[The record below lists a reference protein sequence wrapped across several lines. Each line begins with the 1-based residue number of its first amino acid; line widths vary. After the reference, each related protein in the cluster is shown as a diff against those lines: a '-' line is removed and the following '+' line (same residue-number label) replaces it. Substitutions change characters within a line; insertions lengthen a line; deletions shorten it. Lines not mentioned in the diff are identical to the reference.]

1 MVVAAVSKDASAITV
16 TAPVRRGLWRG
27 RNDGKDASNR
37 GNATGNNQ
45 PAQQK
50 DERAD
55 KRSGSEDATRG
66 DRRSRDCSLWRATY
80 LLEAAVRSG
89 ILETTYRV
97 VLRGS
102 GSGGGCRGDAT
113 TDDIIHNGAS
123 TGKPCFDAGRL
134 TTQHLSDGSYYA
146 IANLMLREGRRHAV
160 RVRRGRG
167 RRAQIGRNNQIWDD
181 SEDVERYCCT
191 RQSN

>member
-1 MVVAAVSKDASAITV
+1 M
-16 TAPVRRGLWRG
+16 G
-27 RNDGKDASNR
+27 
-37 GNATGNNQ
+37 
-45 PAQQK
+45 
-50 DERAD
+50 
-55 KRSGSEDATRG
+55 
-66 DRRSRDCSLWRATY
+66 
-80 LLEAAVRSG
+80 SG

-113 TDDIIHNGAS
+113 TDNGRRTTDNGRLTTMPWMVSDIIHNGAS
-123 TGKPCFDAGRL
+123 TGEPCFDAERL

-167 RRAQIGRNNQIWDD
+167 RRAQIGRNNQI
-181 SEDVERYCCT
+181 
-191 RQSN
+191 